1 MSITASPTIN
11 PAMTSPAAADARM
24 PSSRDVQ
31 TSTAAVSEL
40 PPDTNRQE
48 KRGNSVIAK
57 RRVLEPFQWEAGFP
71 SRFYQDAIFVGTG
84 KPGNA
89 VPDGRERVKCLWHAD
104 GDTYQ
109 FVLPLLAPCVL
120 HHPASCNSRSRT
132 IGAATFGFTRIIEM
146 PAMRSQQ
153 IIAIPLMS
161 FM

>member
-1 MSITASPTIN
+1 LSITASPTIN
-11 PAMTSPAAADARM
+11 PAMTSPADADARM

-40 PPDTNRQE
+40 PPTP

-57 RRVLEPFQWEAGFP
+57 RRVLEPFQWESGFP
-71 SRFYQDAIFVGTG
+71 SRFYQDAIFAGTG
-84 KPGNA
+84 RQGNA
-89 VPDGRERVKCLWHAD
+89 APDGRERLKYLWHAD

-109 FVLPLLAPCVL
+109 FVLHLLAPCVL

-153 IIAIPLMS
+153 MIANPLMS